1 MAYKVS
7 ALRFPYDALE
17 PYLDAGTMELH
28 HDQHH
33 QTYVDTLNEA
43 IEPYPHLADLPIE
56 NLLGRLD
63 EVPATIRT
71 AVRNH
76 GGGHA
81 NHEFFWDILGPNAG
95 GVPKGSIADALTR
108 DFGSFERFQSLFTDV
123 AAKHFGSGW
132 AYLVGDPSTGR
143 LEIMSLPDQDSVLLH
158 GKAGLLC
165 CDVWEHAYYLKYRNR
180 RADYLWAWWNVIG
193 WRAVDE
199 RLQDFA
205 RRSTTPSTKA
215 SVRTTSPQQDAAGR
229 YAAAR
234 TAGRRQAASASA
246 QDAQTTKK
254 PFAKTGAQAIQA
266 HVQARGRRQ
275 QARRDAR

>member
-1 MAYKVS
+1 M
-7 ALRFPYDALE
+7 
-17 PYLDAGTMELH
+17 
-28 HDQHH
+28 
-33 QTYVDTLNEA
+33 
-43 IEPYPHLADLPIE
+43 
-56 NLLGRLD
+56 
-63 EVPATIRT
+63 
-71 AVRNH
+71 
-76 GGGHA
+76 
-81 NHEFFWDILGPNAG
+81 
-95 GVPKGSIADALTR
+95 
-108 DFGSFERFQSLFTDV
+108 
-123 AAKHFGSGW
+123 
-132 AYLVGDPSTGR
+132 
-143 LEIMSLPDQDSVLLH
+143 
-158 GKAGLLC
+158 GKAIAGCEGTPLSG